1 MNKGIIKK
9 LYFRNRPGYITLKVI
24 DRKDH
29 FLLKV
34 IGIDGQFS
42 TIINKLDSKK
52 PSYLK

>member
-1 MNKGIIKK
+1 MDKGIIKK
-9 LYFRNRPGYITLKVI
+9 LFFRNRPGYITLKVI

-42 TIINKLDSKK
+42 TIINKKDSKK
-52 PSYLK
+52 PSFVK